1 MITYY
6 SRFSCKSQFDQKNL
20 ANQFLLLYTTQ
31 MHLKNLAK
39 MKCKIET
46 YILIFPTLKIIF
58 KNINIQLKVDH
69 AMYNTSTWSR
79 SKTLWL

>member
-6 SRFSCKSQFDQKNL
+6 SRFSCKSQFGKKNL
-20 ANQFLLLYTTQ
+20 VNQFLLLYTTQ
-31 MHLKNLAK
+31 LHLKILAK
-39 MKCKIET
+39 MKCEIET

-69 AMYNTSTWSR
+69 AM
-79 SKTLWL
+79 

>member
-6 SRFSCKSQFDQKNL
+6 NRFSCKSQFGKKNL
-20 ANQFLLLYTTQ
+20 VNQFLLFYTTQ
-31 MHLKNLAK
+31 LHLKNLAK
-39 MKCKIET
+39 MKYEIET

-69 AMYNTSTWSR
+69 AM
-79 SKTLWL
+79 